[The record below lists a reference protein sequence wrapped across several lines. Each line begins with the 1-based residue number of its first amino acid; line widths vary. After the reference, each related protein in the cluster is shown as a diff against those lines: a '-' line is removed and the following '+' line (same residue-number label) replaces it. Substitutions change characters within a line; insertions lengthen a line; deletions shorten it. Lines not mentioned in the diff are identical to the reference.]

1 MESIFLSFWNHCL
14 MSVADFLMVEP
25 VCYFTGLII
34 LAFVAGLFR
43 RICNI

>member
-1 MESIFLSFWNHCL
+1 MESTFLSFWSYSL
-14 MSVADFLMVEP
+14 QSVADFLMTEP
-25 VCYFTGLII
+25 ISYFTGLII